1 MEPAPPARSRL
12 RLLEALRHRDFKL
25 LFAGQTISQIGDAA
39 FVVRPHTAMGVGKAA
54 GDVMALRKH
63 VAAEADLETAL
74 ARYQGERLPVG
85 REIAALGR
93 RLGATA
99 L

>member
-1 MEPAPPARSRL
+1 
-12 RLLEALRHRDFKL
+12 
-25 LFAGQTISQIGDAA
+25 
-39 FVVRPHTAMGVGKAA
+39 
-54 GDVMALRKH
+54 MALRKH